1 MIVTIL
7 GLLLHATQTF
17 GSFWFLAKIAGNPSP
32 AAIILDLTGFILPS
46 YLLLIVSSFRSAP
59 LIPKNLLEFEPA
71 CIQTFR
77 MQQMQ
82 GQTTSGYTQF

>member
-7 GLLLHATQTF
+7 GLLLHATQTI

-32 AAIILDLTGFILPS
+32 AAIILDLAGFILPS
-46 YLLLIVSSFRSAP
+46 YLLLIVSSFRSPP
-59 LIPKNLLEFEPA
+59 LIPIFLKFKPA
-71 CIQTFR
+71 FIQTYR
-77 MQQMQ
+77 MQQIQ